1 MFRED
6 SFIRL
11 VIDNTTVKS
20 FPVVKPQFGIFWFC
34 RLNEGE
40 ITVNYNQSSYKISS
54 AGCEQCFILVD
65 YIPFFI
71 QEGSD
76 RFRLEI
82 VQVGQDCMGMVY
94 PFLGSEVNSL
104 MDFQRLVLSG
114 DMTDCMGQM
123 IGLSF
128 NQLWLVAGNDFCDM
142 KERQRLIIHELASC
156 MILFYNSVLKAK
168 DSWRVLEKGTQSFRI
183 MSQLE
188 QLFRNEESFRHR
200 DAAYFAEKLNISTR
214 YFYNVCMKETGM
226 SSKDFIND
234 VIIGEIKNRL
244 LMTSL
249 SFQQIS
255 QLFAFPDQ
263 TAFTQYFKRNTGMTP
278 TDYCRRYK

>member
-6 SFIRL
+6 SYVRL

-34 RLNEGE
+34 RLKEGE

-54 AGCEQCFILVD
+54 AGCEQCFMLVD
-65 YIPFFI
+65 FIPFFI
-71 QEGSD
+71 QDCSD

-94 PFLGSEVNSL
+94 PFLGTEVNSSIGY
-104 MDFQRLVLSG
+104 DSLVLSG
-114 DMTDCMGQM
+114 DMDNGIAQM
-123 IGLSF
+123 INLSF
-128 NQLWLVAGNDFCDM
+128 NELWSLTGNELCGM
-142 KERQRLIIHELASC
+142 KEKQRLIIHELASC
-156 MILFYNSVLKAK
+156 MILFYNSVLQTI
-168 DSWRVLEKGTQSFRI
+168 DSQRNLEKSTQSFRI

>member
-1 MFRED
+1 MFKNE
-6 SFIRL
+6 SFKRR
-11 VIDNTTVKS
+11 VIDYTTVQS
-20 FPVVKPQFGIFWFC
+20 FPVLKPQFGEFWFC
-34 RLNEGE
+34 RLKDGD
-40 ITVNYNQSSYKISS
+40 ITVNYNQSTYNISS
-54 AGCEQCFILVD
+54 ASCGQCFMLAD
-65 YIPFFI
+65 YIPFSV
-71 QEGSD
+71 EGGSD
-76 RFRLEI
+76 RFVLEVI
-82 VQVGQDCMGMVY
+82 SAGQDCMGMVY

-104 MDFQRLVLSG
+104 MDFQRLVLSS
-114 DMTDCMGQM
+114 DMTDSMGQM

-128 NQLWLVAGNDFCDM
+128 DQLWRVAGNDFCDM
-142 KERQRLIIHELASC
+142 KERQRFIVHELAGF
-156 MILFYNSVLKAK
+156 MILFYNSILKAK
-168 DSWRVLEKGTQSFRI
+168 DSWSVREKSTQSFRI

-200 DAAYFAEKLNISTR
+200 DASYFAERLNISTR

-244 LMTSL
+244 LITSL

-278 TDYCRRYK
+278 TDYRKRYK

>member
-1 MFRED
+1 MFKNE
-6 SFIRL
+6 SFTRR
-11 VIDNTTVKS
+11 VIDNTTVQS
-20 FPVVKPQFGIFWFC
+20 FPVVKPQFGEFWFC
-34 RLNEGE
+34 RLKDGD
-40 ITVNYNQSSYKISS
+40 ITVNYNQSTYNVSS
-54 AGCEQCFILVD
+54 ASCGQCFMLVD

-76 RFRLEI
+76 RFRLEV

-104 MDFQRLVLSG
+104 MDFQRLVLSS
-114 DMTDCMGQM
+114 DMTDSMGQM
-123 IGLSF
+123 INLSF
-128 NQLWLVAGNDFCDM
+128 DQLWRVAGNAFYDM
-142 KERQRLIIHELASC
+142 KERQRFVVHELAGC
-156 MILFYNSVLKAK
+156 MILFYNSVLQTI
-168 DSWRVLEKGTQSFRI
+168 DSQRNLEKSTQSFRI

-249 SFQQIS
+249 SFQQVS

-278 TDYCRRYK
+278 TDYRKRFK